1 MGHIVLDM
9 HVTYASAYGCNNCC
23 QGIISKDEIMEYSKK
38 LETLRV
44 LFIDDDHLL
53 RRSMGY
59 IFRKKVSTFIA
70 VETAEQ
76 GLQRLKTEIFDVVI
90 CDYRLPGMDG
100 LRFFENLEETHPGLD
115 KILVTAY
122 LRDTLEEEAKRSG
135 VRTFIRKPFDANEI
149 ESALV
154 KIGGIV
160 KKRILP

>member
-1 MGHIVLDM
+1 MIH
-9 HVTYASAYGCNNCC
+9 A
-23 QGIISKDEIMEYSKK
+23 KK

-59 IFRKKVSTFIA
+59 YFRKKVSTFLG

-76 GLQRLKTEIFDVVI
+76 GLQRLKTEMFDVVI

-100 LRFFENLEETHPGLD
+100 LHFFEKLEETHPGLN

-122 LRDTLEEEAKRSG
+122 PKDTMEEEAKKS
-135 VRTFIRKPFDANEI
+135 VVQSFIRKPFDAKEI
-149 ESALV
+149 EKAIV
-154 KIGGIV
+154 QIEDTV
-160 KKRILP
+160 KKKFLP